1 MVQQMTFV
9 IWDKCHGEHCEASG
23 FCDRFRMVG
32 RYFSSS
38 KKKMCGNR
46 IGKNGALDPVGPL
59 GAS

>member
-38 KKKMCGNR
+38 KKR
-46 IGKNGALDPVGPL
+46 RDPL
-59 GAS
+59 HTAYSI